1 MNVPLGFKDPGTP
14 ESKMLE
20 EQFREILGP
29 NAQAL
34 ALYLAY
40 QSYTFLGKILTITRI
55 YDKDPH
61 SRHHHGAAF
70 DIRAHNDYY
79 TNAEQLGL
87 IALANKWFP
96 CGPYSTLVFHGEGF
110 NYHGHCQTPVF
121 NLAP

>member
-14 ESKMLE
+14 GAKNLE
-20 EQFREILGP
+20 EEFNNLLTPR
-29 NAQAL
+29 AQAL
-34 ALYLAY
+34 ALHLAFI
-40 QSYTFLGKILTITRI
+40 SYAMMGKILTITRI
-55 YDKDPH
+55 YDTDPK

-79 TNAEQLGL
+79 TDAEQLGL

-96 CGPYSTLVFHGEGF
+96 CGPYNTLVFHGEGV

-121 NLAP
+121 NLNL